1 MNPPSSYSN
10 LINKL
15 GRVDNSRNL
24 KEFLENHIHWRVG
37 IYNFENSDV
46 FVKNDTNTS
55 SNLIFSRICASCD
68 NPENDDENNDG
79 LLLFHLGYYS
89 IVILVLGLVSLV
101 GNGTTAFHEMKIC
114 CKQKATEAKE
124 RKVYNILVLNLCISD
139 SLMGLYLTLGPIV
152 LTVSGRKNITPTL
165 CNAFGIMNVLSMQ
178 ASASI
183 LVIITAYRLFGVLY
197 PFKRIHIK
205 ATVALLI
212 LVWLS
217 WLFILALP
225 FFNEILFAH
234 EFTQEIFLTRNNGM
248 RKSIHFP
255 RFIRNV
261 QNLAHSIKSSND
273 LFSQVLDSVSKYKSN
288 EVAVQLLGSFNL
300 VDFERDETSFFNY
313 YFPRSGCSIYTLVD
327 ARNQN
332 AITYFSLFLIIF
344 NLVEYVFI
352 LIAYLIMFKKISP
365 IRFQNLFACLSQKCY
380 LKARDQQTAKMQN
393 ENRQVYLRIFAVVIT
408 DLFCGIPISLFGL
421 AYYFESLA
429 VPNCFR
435 NHSFY
440 NAALLL
446 TILLFPLNSIINPYI
461 YSYHLWKSFFKRC
474 KKRLLDHNSSK
485 VISASTQISM

>member
-101 GNGTTAFHEMKIC
+101 GNGTTAFHEMKIFF
-114 CKQKATEAKE
+114 KQKVTEAKE
-124 RKVYNILVLNLCISD
+124 RKVYNVLVLNLCISD

-152 LTVSGRKNITPTL
+152 LTVYGAESVTPTL
-165 CNAFGIMNVLSMQ
+165 CNTFGIMNVLSMQ
-178 ASASI
+178 VSASI
-183 LVIITAYRLFGVLY
+183 LVIITAYRLFGVLF
-197 PFKRIHIK
+197 PFKRVHIK

-234 EFTQEIFLTRNNGM
+234 EFTREVLVTRKDGT
-248 RKSIHFP
+248 RKIINLP
-255 RFIRNV
+255 RFITNV
-261 QNLAHSIKSSND
+261 RNLAHSINSTND
-273 LFSQVLDSVSKYKSN
+273 LFSQVLNAVSKYESN
-288 EVAVQLLGSFNL
+288 AVAVQLLESFNL
-300 VDFERDETSFFNY
+300 VDFERNETSFFNY
-313 YFPRSGCSIYTLVD
+313 YYLRSGCTINSLFD
-327 ARNQN
+327 ARDQN
-332 AITYFSLFLIIF
+332 AITYFSLFLVIF
-344 NLVEYVFI
+344 NLVEYIFI
-352 LIAYLIMFKKISP
+352 LIAYLIVFKKISQ
-365 IRFQNLFACLSQKCY
+365 IRFQNLFPCLSQKCY
-380 LKARDQQTAKMQN
+380 LKARGKQTAKMQN
-393 ENRQVYLRIFAVVIT
+393 ENRKAYLRIFAVVIT
-408 DLFCGIPISLFGL
+408 DLVCGIPISLFGL
-421 AYYFESLA
+421 VYYFESLA
-429 VPNCFR
+429 LSECFR
-435 NHSFY
+435 NHSFF

-446 TILLFPLNSIINPYI
+446 TILFFPLNSIINPYI
-461 YSYHLWKSFFKRC
+461 YSCRSWKSFFNRC
-474 KKRLLDHNSSK
+474 K
-485 VISASTQISM
+485 QGWF